1 MFGFSPKSVA
11 HVFATVWFLVFIAS
25 TGRAQFTNANLRGTI
40 SDPSGAPVAG
50 AGVVVTNADTGL
62 QRTTTSDD
70 TGTYSF
76 TGLPIGQ
83 YQIAVEKAGFSK
95 YVQSG
100 ITLVVAQT
108 ATAPV
113 TLQIGSVNEQVS
125 VSANAEMVT
134 TETGMVGHWSIRSG
148 SWICL

>member
-1 MFGFSPKSVA
+1 LFGFSQKSVA
-11 HVFATVWFLVFIAS
+11 HIFATVSFLALIAS

-50 AGVVVTNADTGL
+50 ASVAVTSADTGL
-62 QRTTTSDD
+62 QRTTTSDG

-76 TGLPIGQ
+76 TGLPVGQ

-113 TLQIGSVNEQVS
+113 TLQIQREGRLMYVS
-125 VSANAEMVT
+125 FTLE
-134 TETGMVGHWSIRSG
+134 
-148 SWICL
+148 